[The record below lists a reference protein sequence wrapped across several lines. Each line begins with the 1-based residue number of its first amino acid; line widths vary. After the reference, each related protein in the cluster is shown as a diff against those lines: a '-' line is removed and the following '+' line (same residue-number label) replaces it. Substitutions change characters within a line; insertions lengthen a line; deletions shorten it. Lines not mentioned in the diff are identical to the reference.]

1 MDKRPSVLVLGPVPL
16 VREAVWALVDAD
28 HTIRAQAPYRADEDI
43 LDAVRAFQHQG
54 ALESG
59 FAEAFAEPLP
69 GEVPLTEPGAYVSAR
84 HPRVRYHVRIH
95 PVTAP
100 PLEANTVALP
110 ALCGTQPLPFLT
122 ALGVV
127 VLLEASRPPASAQ
140 PRLSWSRQDG
150 QALITAPGAS
160 MEQIV
165 AALVDCVHT
174 MFAQDQVIWGVNRF
188 PPPREAGQ
196 TGGDPLRVPM
206 AHANALTAQVRAH
219 SGPAG
224 VRWLERLVNL
234 STPDSSGRV
243 ALSPFLAPRG
253 RQSTRTFFEFPL
265 NLVAEDPNRFLSEAL
280 TGWRRVIGCTGE
292 NLDYSAPVDAV
303 EAGDGQAY
311 SRGVPGPTWL
321 ATQALAL
328 TEVAQRPDAAGPAT
342 LWHSLP
348 GLSAT
353 GSFLDAAMV
362 WPLWDTP
369 LTCEEITALVQDPGY
384 GVRVVHDVGR
394 GPTVGVNL
402 DPGPVRGTWARAT
415 QRGVFTAGAALRHV
429 RAKSLGPLVPHLPWV
444 DRGAAP
450 HQSREAV

>member
-1 MDKRPSVLVLGPVPL
+1 MDKRLSVLVLGPVPL

-28 HTIRAQAPYRADEDI
+28 HAIRAYTPYRAEADI

-54 ALESG
+54 ALDPG
-59 FAEAFAEPLP
+59 FAEAFAEPLT
-69 GEVPLTEPGAYVSAR
+69 GEVPLAEPGTYVSRR

-95 PVTAP
+95 PVAAP
-100 PLEANTVALP
+100 PREADTVALP
-110 ALCGTQPLPFLT
+110 ALCGTQPLPFLA

-127 VLLEASRPPASAQ
+127 VLLEASRPLASAQ
-140 PRLSWSRQDG
+140 PRLSWSRQGG

-160 MEQIV
+160 VEGI
-165 AALVDCVHT
+165 AADLVDCVHT
-174 MFAQDQVIWGVNRF
+174 MLAQDGVIWGVDRF

-196 TGGDPLRVPM
+196 SGGDPLRVPV
-206 AHANALTAQVRAH
+206 AHSNALAAQVGTH

-234 STPDSSGRV
+234 SAPDSSGRV

-253 RQSTRTFFEFPL
+253 RQSIRTFFEFPL
-265 NLVAEDPNRFLSEAL
+265 RLMEEDPATLVGEAL

-292 NLDYSAPVDAV
+292 NLDSSAPVDAV
-303 EAGDGQAY
+303 ESGDGQAY

-328 TEVAQRPDAAGPAT
+328 TEVAQRPDTAGPAT
-342 LWHSLP
+342 LWHELP
-348 GLSAT
+348 GLAAA
-353 GSFLDAAMV
+353 GSFLNTAMV

-369 LTCEEITALVQDPGY
+369 LTCQEITVLLRGPGY
-384 GVRVVHDVGR
+384 RVHVVRDAGR
-394 GPTVGVNL
+394 GPMVGVEL

-415 QRGVFTAGAALRHV
+415 QRGVFTARAALRHV
-429 RAKSLGPLVPHLPWV
+429 GAKSLGPLVPHLPYV
-444 DRGAAP
+444 DHGAAP
-450 HQSREAV
+450 CQDREVV